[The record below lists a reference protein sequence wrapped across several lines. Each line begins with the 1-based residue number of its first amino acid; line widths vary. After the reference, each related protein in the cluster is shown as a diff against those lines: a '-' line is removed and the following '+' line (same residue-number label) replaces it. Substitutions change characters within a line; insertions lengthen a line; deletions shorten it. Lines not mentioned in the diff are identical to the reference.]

1 MEYMLDSANV
11 AAIQEC
17 IEYFPVDGVTT
28 NPTIISREK
37 RDFLPLLREI
47 RETIGPDRKLFVQTT
62 ANLAEDI
69 VREAHF
75 LRNML
80 GESFFLKIPVSPE
93 GMKATTELKKRGI
106 SVATTA
112 LFTPQQALMA
122 AKAGTDYVAPFV
134 NRLDNILADG
144 PRVVGEIAELFRLH
158 GVKTKILAA
167 SFKNTEQIHKVSL
180 MGSHAV
186 TVSPELFRSLI
197 EHPMTAIAIDTFDR
211 DWEKIYGT
219 RKIGEMLAEDH
230 Q

>member
-1 MEYMLDSANV
+1 MEYMIDSANV
-11 AAIQEC
+11 ASIKTC
-17 IEYFPVDGVTT
+17 IECFPVDGVTT

-47 RETIGPDRKLFVQTT
+47 RDIIGPDRKLFVQTT
-62 ANLAEDI
+62 AKLAGDI
-69 VREAHF
+69 VKEGLL

-80 GESFFLKIPVSPE
+80 GENFFLKIPVSPE
-93 GMKATTELKKRGI
+93 SLKATTELKKRGI
-106 SVATTA
+106 SVAATA

-144 PRVVGEIAELFRLH
+144 PRVVGEIVELFKIH
-158 GVKTKILAA
+158 GVKTKVLAA

-186 TVSPELFRSLI
+186 TVSPELLHSLI
-197 EHPMTAIAIDTFDR
+197 EHPMTSIAIDTFDR
-211 DWEKIYGT
+211 DWEKIYGSV
-219 RKIGEMLAEDH
+219 KIGEILAEGH
-230 Q
+230 K